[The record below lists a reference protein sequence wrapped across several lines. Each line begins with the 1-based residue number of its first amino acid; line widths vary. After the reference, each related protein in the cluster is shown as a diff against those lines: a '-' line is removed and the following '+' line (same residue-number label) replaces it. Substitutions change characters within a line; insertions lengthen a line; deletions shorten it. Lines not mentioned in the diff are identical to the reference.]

1 VRLDFN
7 ILWFENQPN
16 DVRAQVDEIEEHL
29 QGVGFV
35 PHVEMKPNG
44 NDVEALGL
52 QQERFDEFDLVV
64 VDYDLGH
71 PEQNGDW
78 VAKQVRRHFGF
89 TDIIFY
95 SGKKPGELRK
105 LVYDGGIDGVYCFN
119 RPELAEKLAAHID
132 QVTRRISRLEAM
144 RGLAMGIVGRCD
156 DDLRSL
162 LTTAFGKL
170 DGDGR
175 EKMEAKLDSLVA
187 SAREIGQKKFEQCK
201 TFDEKLSSR
210 SVTSFTLYKM
220 GMFLL
225 DGKAHCADQRAVL
238 TAYDPEVLE
247 PRNRLAH
254 AIETK
259 TAEGWVVE
267 TPSKPDIT
275 LADFPKLRTDL
286 ARHLGNIRSLAPLLQ
301 DGGQQA

>member
-1 VRLDFN
+1 
-7 ILWFENQPN
+7 
-16 DVRAQVDEIEEHL
+16 VDEIEEHL

-119 RPELAEKLAAHID
+119 RPEL
-132 QVTRRISRLEAM
+132 AM